1 MKEAMVERL
10 VEAVKGIA
18 GEGYE
23 VKSTVVKK
31 NNGVE
36 LDAVNIRKAGENV
49 VPTIYIQ
56 RELELLEADK
66 ITVHEA
72 AKHVL
77 GVYEEN
83 KSRKPVTDVDIKDI
97 SGRDFILQH
106 VEYQLVNAERNAE
119 RLETVPARRIA
130 DLAALYRVVVSED
143 ETGTASYILST
154 EQRLNA
160 QISVEE
166 LDEAAMI
173 NTSKVGFTVQSMYEV
188 MAEMMHIDESTVEE
202 MCEGGPGMFVILYN
216 EQLAQLSEKLN
227 DDLLIMPSS
236 IHEVLAVPA
245 SSMNAIDLKQMVR
258 EVNDT
263 EVSEQEILGYSVY
276 RYNRKTGVVE
286 VAA

>member
-83 KSRKPVTDVDIKDI
+83 ESRKPVTDVDIKDI

-106 VEYQLVNAERNAE
+106 VEYQLVNAERKM
-119 RLETVPARRIA
+119 
-130 DLAALYRVVVSED
+130 
-143 ETGTASYILST
+143 
-154 EQRLNA
+154 
-160 QISVEE
+160 EE
-166 LDEAAMI
+166 LRI
-173 NTSKVGFTVQSMYEV
+173 KGQIGKVVKSYE
-188 MAEMMHIDESTVEE
+188 
-202 MCEGGPGMFVILYN
+202 
-216 EQLAQLSEKLN
+216 
-227 DDLLIMPSS
+227 
-236 IHEVLAVPA
+236 
-245 SSMNAIDLKQMVR
+245 LK
-258 EVNDT
+258 
-263 EVSEQEILGYSVY
+263 EIF
-276 RYNRKTGVVE
+276 
-286 VAA
+286 